1 VGRKNENRWS
11 HFIISY
17 MTKIDFLIIMFVFGL
32 LIIYYVYM
40 YSLFCLLTVYID
52 VYKQFVVVET
62 YDCWIL
68 VSLMDMLFSLID
80 GLILV

>member
-1 VGRKNENRWS
+1 VGRGKEDRWS

-17 MTKIDFLIIMFVFGL
+17 ATEIGFFIIIFVFGL
-32 LIIYYVYM
+32 LTIYYIYM
-40 YSLFCLLTVYID
+40 YNLFCLLTVYVD

-68 VSLMDMLFSLID
+68 VSLMDIVFSLID

>member
-1 VGRKNENRWS
+1 
-11 HFIISY
+11 
-17 MTKIDFLIIMFVFGL
+17 
-32 LIIYYVYM
+32 M
-40 YSLFCLLTVYID
+40 YNLFCLLTVYVD

-68 VSLMDMLFSLID
+68 VSLMDIVFSLID